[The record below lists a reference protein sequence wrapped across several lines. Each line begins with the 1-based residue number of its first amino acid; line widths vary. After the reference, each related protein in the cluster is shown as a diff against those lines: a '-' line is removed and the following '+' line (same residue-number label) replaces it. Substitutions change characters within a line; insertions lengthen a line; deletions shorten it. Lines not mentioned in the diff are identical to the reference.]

1 MTAMTPRSTPSA
13 LPFMHVAVAHATER
27 YRVMQALSD
36 GRWHTA
42 SSLRAVVAER
52 TMREIAEQSDGEIIS
67 GQKGYR
73 LTQYATATECRHA
86 EAWLQSQGRK
96 MIARAI
102 AIRNARARCR
112 RP

>member
-1 MTAMTPRSTPSA
+1 MAAMNTSALFGLWHAEPTMLRSTKRAMA
-13 LPFMHVAVAHATER
+13 L
-27 YRVMQALSD
+27 LSD
-36 GRWHTA
+36 GKWHTA
-42 SSLRAVVAER
+42 KALRSAVAER
-52 TMREIAEQSDGEIIS
+52 TMREIAERSDGEIIS

-73 LTQYATATECRHA
+73 LTQFATATECRHA

-96 MIARAI
+96 MITRAI